1 MAPSVPILAL
11 VAASFI
17 ALACGPA
24 GAAGDRNALSDETIG
39 LMIDDSG
46 PGQAEAL
53 LGVLYL
59 RGMRIESDPIAASA
73 WLDRAARAGHPA
85 GLYGAARMH
94 ADGIG
99 VPVDTGRA
107 RQILGNA
114 DPARFGPL
122 ADAVRRLRRDLG
134 LPEEVAVTASPPD
147 QGTAKPAPFAASA
160 EAENLPPPPAATEA
174 AARPVPVVRPE
185 PAAIAPV
192 VTAEATLPAAPGPGE
207 PARGETAQG
216 PPVLAEPAPT
226 NPPAAAAEPTPVVAA
241 TEAAS
246 PPSPIAPIATESP
259 PSAASQPPET
269 VIGPFAQLAT
279 LFSEASTAS
288 EMTRI
293 RGIVPPHLLQGRELS
308 VRTVKLGDGRAAWRI
323 VATGFAH
330 RDDVRI
336 FCGLVTASG
345 LGCLPRQ

>member
-1 MAPSVPILAL
+1 MAA
-11 VAASFI
+11 
-17 ALACGPA
+17 GPA
-24 GAAGDRNALSDETIG
+24 RASGDRDALSDETIG

-85 GLYGAARMH
+85 GIYGAARMH

-99 VPVDTGRA
+99 VPVDAGRA
-107 RQILGNA
+107 RQLLGDA
-114 DPARFGPL
+114 DPTRFGPL

-134 LPEEVAVTASPPD
+134 LPDAVAAPASPPD
-147 QGTAKPAPFAASA
+147 HDAAKPSSPTSMAAEVNAPPAPPPASA
-160 EAENLPPPPAATEA
+160 EPIVQPEPPVTAPAVSVEA
-174 AARPVPVVRPE
+174 A
-185 PAAIAPV
+185 
-192 VTAEATLPAAPGPGE
+192 LPAE
-207 PARGETAQG
+207 PARTEPAQ
-216 PPVLAEPAPT
+216 AEPAPASPLAT
-226 NPPAAAAEPTPVVAA
+226 MADPARGAVASGSASMPPPASPAAIEPQHAMTA
-241 TEAAS
+241 
-246 PPSPIAPIATESP
+246 PPADAIA
-259 PSAASQPPET
+259 
-269 VIGPFAQLAT
+269 GPFAQLAT
-279 LFSEASTAS
+279 LFSEASTATELS
-288 EMTRI
+288 RI
-293 RGIVPPHLLQGRELS
+293 RGIVPPHLLQGHELS
-308 VRTVKLGDGRAAWRI
+308 VRTVRLGDGRTAWRI